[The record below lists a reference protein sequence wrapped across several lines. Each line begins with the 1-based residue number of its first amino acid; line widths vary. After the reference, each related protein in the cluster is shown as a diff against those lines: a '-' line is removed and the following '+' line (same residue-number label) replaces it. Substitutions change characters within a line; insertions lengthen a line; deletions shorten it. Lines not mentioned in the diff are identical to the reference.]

1 MTPTKSRSR
10 VGDLDMATMRNR
22 GLAGQT
28 SPRPSA
34 ACWLIETGVS
44 VNSITLSASK
54 TCYNWLAGPA

>member
-1 MTPTKSRSR
+1 
-10 VGDLDMATMRNR
+10 MRNR